1 MKGNKGILFILLGAA
16 CFGFTPIFAKLGF
29 SYGYSLG
36 QINIV
41 QMIIS
46 FVLLWSFTL
55 LKRSSFKGLS
65 TRNIPQIMITGCFIG
80 LTSIFYYGAMQYLPA
95 SLAIILMFQFVWI
108 GIILEWIF
116 SKIKPAPVTIL
127 SIILILVGVIFA
139 SNILNGDIQGLP
151 IKGFV
156 FGILSAFTYA
166 GFIFLSGKVAVHVDP
181 LVRTSFMVTGSTILV
196 LAVFMRDIP
205 SVLPLEGYL
214 LTTALGVSLFGAVLP
229 PLFFA
234 VGAPLVSGGI
244 ANILTSIELPVAIL
258 SASLILSETITPL
271 QWLGTAIILVAI
283 ALNELGTTLFRL
295 RKHNTQRRHSREF
308 SKETH

>member
-1 MKGNKGILFILLGAA
+1 MKINKGMLFVLLGAG

-46 FVLLWSFTL
+46 SVLLWSFTL
-55 LKRSSFKGLS
+55 IKRSSFKGLN
-65 TRNIPQIMITGCFIG
+65 RKNVLQIMITGCFVG
-80 LTSIFYYGAMQYLPA
+80 LTSIFYYGSMQYLPA

-116 SKIKPAPVTIL
+116 SKIKPAPVTLL
-127 SIILILVGVIFA
+127 SIILILIGVFFA
-139 SNILNGDIQGLP
+139 SNIVNGDIQGLP
-151 IKGFV
+151 VKGFI

-166 GFIFLSGKVAVHVDP
+166 GFIFLSGKVAVNVDP
-181 LVRTSFMVTGSTILV
+181 WTRSSLMVTGSTILV
-196 LAVFMRDIP
+196 LILFMRDVP
-205 SVLPLEGYL
+205 TVLPLEENL
-214 LTTALGVSLFGAVLP
+214 LTAAVGVSLFGAVLP
-229 PLFFA
+229 PLFYA

-244 ANILTSIELPVAIL
+244 ANILTSIELPIAIL
-258 SASLILSETITPL
+258 SASLILSETVTPL

-283 ALNELGTTLFRL
+283 ALNELGTLIFFKL
-295 RKHNTQRRHSREF
+295 ECII
-308 SKETH
+308 KEQHL

>member
-1 MKGNKGILFILLGAA
+1 MKVNKGILFVLLGAG

-46 FVLLWSFTL
+46 SLVLWSITL
-55 LKRSSFKGLS
+55 IKRPSFKGLNKK
-65 TRNIPQIMITGCFIG
+65 NIPQIMITGCFIG

-116 SKIKPAPVTIL
+116 SKIKPAPITTL
-127 SIILILVGVIFA
+127 SIVFILIGVFFA
-139 SNILNGDIQGLP
+139 SDILNGDIQGLP
-151 IKGFV
+151 LKGFL

-166 GFIFLSGKVAVHVDP
+166 GFIFFSGKVAVNVDP
-181 LVRTSFMVTGSTILV
+181 LTRTSLMATGSTILI
-196 LAVFMRDIP
+196 LIVFMRDIP
-205 SVLPLEGYL
+205 TVLPLEVNL
-214 LTTALGVSLFGAVLP
+214 VTVAVGVSLFGAVLP

-234 VGAPLVSGGI
+234 AGAPLVPGGI
-244 ANILTSIELPVAIL
+244 ANILTSVELPIAIL
-258 SASLILSETITPL
+258 SASIILSETVTGL
-271 QWLGTAIILVAI
+271 QWFGTAIILVAI
-283 ALNELGTTLFRL
+283 GLNELGNSLFKV
-295 RKHNTQRRHSREF
+295 RKHVEG
-308 SKETH
+308 